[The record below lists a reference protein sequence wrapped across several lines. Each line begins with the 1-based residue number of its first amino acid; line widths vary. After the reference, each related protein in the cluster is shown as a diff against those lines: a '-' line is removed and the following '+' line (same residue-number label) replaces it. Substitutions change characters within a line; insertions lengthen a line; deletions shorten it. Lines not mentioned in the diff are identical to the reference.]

1 MVEIGVRVWV
11 VRNRG
16 KCELRDFDE
25 RKRVDL
31 VVFVVV
37 DESRRE
43 RVCVIMGIENE
54 RNGVEREKE
63 EENHYSKVSTTIARS
78 TAAVTTR

>member
-1 MVEIGVRVWV
+1 
-11 VRNRG
+11 
-16 KCELRDFDE
+16 
-25 RKRVDL
+25 
-31 VVFVVV
+31 V